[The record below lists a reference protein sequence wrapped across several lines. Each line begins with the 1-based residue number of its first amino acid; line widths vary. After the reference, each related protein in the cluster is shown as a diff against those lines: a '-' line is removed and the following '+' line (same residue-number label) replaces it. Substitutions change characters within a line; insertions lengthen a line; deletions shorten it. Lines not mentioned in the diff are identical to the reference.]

1 MSQPFQTQD
10 YRPLLIRLGLAR
22 PLNHKAVCLA
32 DSSRKQ
38 LAELEESVLQEVFA
52 AAHQEARECVA
63 RGGAVNVSLPI
74 LPWCKAAQLKP
85 EAFDEPLSPD
95 AKGDEK

>member
-22 PLNHKAVCLA
+22 LLNRKAVCLA

-38 LAELEESVLQEVFA
+38 LPLKQ
-52 AAHQEARECVA
+52 
-63 RGGAVNVSLPI
+63 GG
-74 LPWCKAAQLKP
+74 
-85 EAFDEPLSPD
+85 
-95 AKGDEK
+95 